1 MRNKAS
7 VAGRVRV
14 AIAGSVLAFAWASA
28 SAAELASPSNFAAE
42 FQTIASSDLLLLGP
56 VDLVEPSKARVQ
68 VLGQWIPLSQSQIS
82 QSPNH
87 LIGHVIAVYGSIA
100 PDGSFEVAAVR
111 EQDSIDYVP
120 GATHLYLKGSISALD
135 TLRGTARIGSL
146 SVSYSGALH
155 SLVADD
161 LAVGAVVSFSG
172 LQYAENSKL
181 YADNGLVHHVA
192 GVVQTLGQ
200 TGSGA
205 QALGQT
211 GSGFQAAGQTGSGI
225 KAAGQTGSGITAL
238 GQTGSGIK
246 AAGQTGSGI
255 TAAGQTGSGIK
266 ASGQTGS
273 GVTAAGQT
281 GSGIKAS
288 GQTGSGIK
296 AAGQTGSGITALG
309 QTGSGITALGQTGS
323 GITAMGQTGS
333 GIKAAGQTGS
343 GITAMGQTGSGIT
356 AAGQTGSGI
365 KAAGQTGSGITAA
378 GQTGSGIK
386 AAGQTGS
393 GF

>member
-1 MRNKAS
+1 MKNKAS

-28 SAAELASPSNFAAE
+28 SAAELASPSKIAAE

-68 VLGQWIPLSQSQIS
+68 VLGQWISFSQTQIS

-146 SVSYSGALH
+146 SVNYSSALH
-155 SLVADD
+155 SLVAED
-161 LAVGAVVSFSG
+161 LAVGTVVSFSG
-172 LQYAENSKL
+172 LRYSENNKL
-181 YADNGLVHHVA
+181 YADNGLVHRAANVA
-192 GVVQTLGQ
+192 QPM
-200 TGSGA
+200 
-205 QALGQT
+205 
-211 GSGFQAAGQTGSGI
+211 GQTGSGI
-225 KAAGQTGSGITAL
+225 NAL

-255 TAAGQTGSGIK
+255 NALGQTGSGINALGQTGSGINALGQTGSGIK
-266 ASGQTGS
+266 AAGQTGS
-273 GVTAAGQT
+273 GVNAL
-281 GSGIKAS
+281 

-296 AAGQTGSGITALG
+296 AAGQTGSGINAL
-309 QTGSGITALGQTGS
+309 
-323 GITAMGQTGS
+323 GQTGS
-333 GIKAAGQTGS
+333 GIKAAGQ
-343 GITAMGQTGSGIT
+343 
-356 AAGQTGSGI
+356 
-365 KAAGQTGSGITAA
+365 
-378 GQTGSGIK
+378 
-386 AAGQTGS
+386 
-393 GF
+393 